1 MAEFVTVDRV
11 EPGIAVLRF
20 ARAPLNRIDLQ
31 LALEL
36 SAAADTLALDEEVR
50 AVIVYGDERVF
61 SAGDETAE
69 LARWTPAQARAVA
82 ADLQD
87 ALGCL
92 ARIPQPTIAAI
103 SGYAVG
109 VGLELALGADRRLI
123 GDNVKL
129 GLPQIRAGLI
139 PVAGIG
145 RLSRVIGPGPAKELV
160 YTGRFVDA
168 AEAAALGLVDE
179 VVAPDDVFVAALRWA
194 RQFAAGPA
202 RALAAAKRVF
212 EAGPDAAGSA
222 RTEWAELFG
231 TEDRSIGTCSY
242 SASGPGVAEFVGR

>member
-1 MAEFVTVDRV
+1 MAEFVTVDRP

-36 SAAADTLALDEEVR
+36 SAAADTLATDDAVR
-50 AVIVYGDERVF
+50 AVIVYGDERIF
-61 SAGDETAE
+61 SAGDDTDE
-69 LARWTPAQARAVA
+69 LARWTPGQARAIA

-87 ALGCL
+87 ALNCL

-109 VGLELALGADRRLI
+109 AGLELALGADRRLV
-123 GDNVKL
+123 GDNAKL

-139 PVAGIG
+139 PVSAIS
-145 RLSRVIGPGPAKELV
+145 RLSLLVGLGPAKDLV
-160 YTGRFVDA
+160 YTGRFVEA
-168 AEAAALGLVDE
+168 GEAAAMGLVDE
-179 VVAPDDVFVAALRWA
+179 VVAPDDVFAEALQWA
-194 RQFAAGPA
+194 RRFTSGPA

-212 EAGPDAAGSA
+212 AAGA
-222 RTEWAELFG
+222 DADDRGRDEWIGLFA
-231 TEDRSIGTCSY
+231 TEDRSTGTRSY
-242 SASGPGVAEFVGR
+242 SADGPGVAEFVGR